1 MEPRALRTPERAGRT
16 RRVEADGDDV
26 GERNACLAGGDRQA
40 VFDLLQAD
48 IRPLLGKRGVLAQ
61 AFDQELFFRVD
72 QCVVDGGTAKIHSG
86 HDLHAMFS
94 VFILTA
100 QTLKVSTLR
109 GHMESETIGI
119 VVHATGSTGVLHQLT
134 GVIARHQGDITSVEI
149 LDNRPEQARTYF
161 EVVLPAGPDGLMEDL
176 RGLPIVRGVEIVKTL
191 QAIYG
196 KRIIIMGGGAQ
207 VGQVAIGA
215 VSEADRHNIRGEHIS
230 VDTIPLVGE
239 RKLADAVR
247 AVARLP
253 RAKALVLAG
262 SLMGGDIETAVK
274 EVRQQGLVVISLNMA
289 GSVPDA
295 ADLVVTDPV
304 QAGVMAVMLVAD
316 TAKFTLER
324 LKRRVF

>member
-1 MEPRALRTPERAGRT
+1 M
-16 RRVEADGDDV
+16 D
-26 GERNACLAGGDRQA
+26 NQ
-40 VFDLLQAD
+40 
-48 IRPLLGKRGVLAQ
+48 
-61 AFDQELFFRVD
+61 
-72 QCVVDGGTAKIHSG
+72 
-86 HDLHAMFS
+86 
-94 VFILTA
+94 
-100 QTLKVSTLR
+100 
-109 GHMESETIGI
+109 TIGL
-119 VVHATGSTGVLHQLT
+119 VVHAVGTTGVLHQLA

-149 LDNRPEQARTYF
+149 LTNRPEEARTYF
-161 EVVLPAGPDGLMEDL
+161 EVILPGDVNLLLEEL
-176 RGLPIVRGVEIVKTL
+176 RGLPIVRGVETVKTL

-239 RKLADAVR
+239 QKLADAVR

-253 RAKALVLAG
+253 RAKVLVLAG
-262 SLMGGDIETAVK
+262 SLMGGEIETAVR
-274 EVRQQGLVVISLNMA
+274 EVRQQGLLVISLNMA

-304 QAGVMAVMLVAD
+304 QAGVMAVMAVAD
-316 TAKFTLER
+316 TAKFTLDR